1 LVFENE
7 CNPTFTFQING
18 PDVVFLGRGDLHDP
32 QFDYLEVSA
41 WLNDL
46 SEYKGGSPAYT
57 GVPLDDEYCPFHIRV
72 YPSITME
79 DKYITNDP
87 ILFTV
92 FSVMIFVFTAA
103 TFLVYDCLVERRQ
116 KKVYDAAK
124 KSNAIVS
131 SLFPSNVRD
140 RLFDEEKEPEVSK
153 KGAFLAN
160 KVASAMEVYGGDD
173 EKMSS
178 LGVIKRKGPAIADL
192 FPEAVS
198 LVGAALLQHTRTMA
212 TALTRQYYL
221 LAQL

>member
-1 LVFENE
+1 
-7 CNPTFTFQING
+7 
-18 PDVVFLGRGDLHDP
+18 
-32 QFDYLEVSA
+32 
-41 WLNDL
+41 
-46 SEYKGGSPAYT
+46 
-57 GVPLDDEYCPFHIRV
+57 
-72 YPSITME
+72 ME
-79 DKYITNDP
+79 DQYITNDP

-178 LGVIKRKGPAIADL
+178 SGVIKRKGAAIADL

-198 LVGAALLQHTRTMA
+198 LVGAALLQHTRTIA
-212 TALTRQYYL
+212 TALTRPYYL
-221 LAQL
+221 LALF